1 VLTTTFAADD
11 SAIFPLFG
19 VRRTHSRPH
28 FFEVQNRM
36 IANPEYKQHR
46 LQVVTTLSKAGSW
59 GVEVSVTWQQGLVER
74 KMKYGPYQGFVS
86 AVDAQC
92 WGIISC
98 INWIDRG
105 KSEPSAFIP
114 TQVQQ
119 ELSAVRLLN
128 HG

>member
-1 VLTTTFAADD
+1 
-11 SAIFPLFG
+11 
-19 VRRTHSRPH
+19 
-28 FFEVQNRM
+28 M

-46 LQVVTTLSKAGSW
+46 LEVVTTLSKAGSW
-59 GVEVSVTWQQGLVER
+59 SVEVSVTWQQGLVER

-119 ELSAVRLLN
+119 DLPAARILN